1 MAGTSAVTTFS
12 WQGFDAQGNG
22 TVLHSVDAVV
32 TPAGS
37 QRLCMWG
44 EGMRKRRAHFGQRQ
58 RTIAG
63 TRVVAQ
69 TLRTGQHAAQT

>member
-1 MAGTSAVTTFS
+1 MAGTSAVTTLS
-12 WQGFDAQGNG
+12 RQGFDAQGHD

-37 QRLCMWG
+37 QRLGGWG
-44 EGMRKRRAHFGQRQ
+44 EGMRRRRAHFGQRQ

>member
-1 MAGTSAVTTFS
+1 MDGTSAVTTLS
-12 WQGFDAQGNG
+12 RQGFDAQGHG

-37 QRLCMWG
+37 QRLGGWG
-44 EGMRKRRAHFGQRQ
+44 EGMRRRRAHFGQPR

-69 TLRTGQHAAQT
+69 MLRTGQHAAQT